1 LRRETR
7 IPAAKLAGVTA
18 GLTRAQIAKLADDIR
33 GVLADPGA
41 DLTRDARL
49 RWEGA
54 LTALDLV
61 LGNESTLPPE
71 LGHTNP

>member
-1 LRRETR
+1 MRLL
-7 IPAAKLAGVTA
+7 AAKLAGVTA

-33 GVLADPGA
+33 GVLADPDA
-41 DLTRDARL
+41 LTRDARL

-71 LGHTNP
+71 LRHTNP